1 MTNNKHSENIKK
13 MFNEI
18 SQKYDFVNN
27 LISFNKHKKVKV
39 NAIEA
44 LKIPNNKNIKVLD
57 LCCGSGDFSYIIQ
70 KKYPNVQVFG
80 LDFSSEMLKIAQ
92 KKCKKV
98 EFFEA
103 NALDLPFCDL
113 YFDFVVV
120 GFGLR
125 NVEDI
130 DIALDEI
137 YRVLK
142 NGGKFLHLDFN
153 SDCKYNKIYDAIIPY
168 LVKIFIKDISPYIYL
183 LNSKNKFYSNDE
195 LIEKFE
201 DFGFGF
207 ENYKKMYFDIVAYQV
222 MKKY

>member
-1 MTNNKHSENIKK
+1 MTDNHNSENIKK
-13 MFNEI
+13 MFDEI

-27 LISFNKHKKVKV
+27 LISFNKHKKIKTQ
-39 NAIEA
+39 AIEA
-44 LKIPNNKNIKVLD
+44 LKIQNDRNVKILD
-57 LCCGSGDFSYIIQ
+57 LCCGSGDLSYIIQ
-70 KKYPNVQVFG
+70 KKYPKVQVFG
-80 LDFSSEMLKIAQ
+80 LDFSPEMLKIAQ
-92 KKCKKV
+92 KKCKKA
-98 EFFEA
+98 EFYEA
-103 NALDLPFCDL
+103 DALDLPFCDF
-113 YFDFVVV
+113 YFDFVVT

-125 NVEDI
+125 NVKDI

-142 NGGKFLHLDFN
+142 RGGKFLHLDFN
-153 SDCKYNKIYDAIIPY
+153 SACKYNKIYDTIIPY

-183 LNSKNKFYSNDE
+183 LNSKNNFYSNDE

-207 ENYKKMYFDIVAYQV
+207 EGYKKMYFDIVSYQI

>member
-1 MTNNKHSENIKK
+1 MLQNKKSENIKN
-13 MFNEI
+13 MFDEI

-27 LISFNKHKKVKV
+27 LISFFKHKKIKI

-44 LKIPNNKNIKVLD
+44 LKIPNKKDIKVLD
-57 LCCGSGDFSYIIQ
+57 LCCGTGDLSYIIQ
-70 KKYPNVQVFG
+70 KKYPNVQIYG
-80 LDFSSEMLKIAQ
+80 LDFSPKMLKVAQ
-92 KKCKKV
+92 KKCKKI
-98 EFFEA
+98 EFYEA
-103 NALDLPFCDL
+103 NALDLPFCDC

-125 NVEDI
+125 NIENF

-142 NGGKFLHLDFN
+142 KGGKFLHLDYN
-153 SDCKYNKIYDAIIPY
+153 SDCKYIKIYDKIIPY

-183 LNSKNKFYSNDE
+183 LKTKNKFYSNDE

-201 DFGFGF
+201 DIGFGF
-207 ENYKKMYFDIVAYQV
+207 ESFKKMYLDIAAYQI